1 MGNAGSKWRTITI
14 NISGEGDIYQGYFR
28 TDTSNVI
35 KEFYDYGTNPRSN
48 VLLPPEFDGSDNN
61 WSVGDNNFTNGGT
74 HIESIPYL
82 DSSLGAI
89 GYDIWYDSGNGS
101 NFIDYTTEGSNIMTL
116 GYDASGDPSD
126 EHKVTFTFSDLSDG
140 VWIRFDTL
148 WGGVTRNDFYF
159 RIDGSD
165 PPQIKEFYSY
175 DAPDVNI
182 LSDSQWYEPSDYFL
196 PQYGHVSGNF
206 VYPNITSIPALDQ
219 TVGAILY
226 QIYPKND
233 VDDGLFEV
241 GWTFTGTDG
250 GPANSNI
257 TTFQGA
263 FSTLLGRPVIQ
274 REATFKARRPQSS
287 SELLALQRIKIEK
300 TLNIPPSINIQDS
313 SEVTARIRKG
323 ASVMK
328 TVSLPGQPTR
338 GNSGNMVK
346 FNDSSVVQAMLE
358 GEVYRATACNY
369 QPREQ
374 RLSWLTPPR
383 ILDDQ
388 ITYPKAIV
396 SAYQISNAAPR
407 VVGFDPVLQ
416 FGWRKND
423 NKAVIFNVPQPATAD
438 FSYENTNDLVASCS
452 GAVGSPV
459 ILMTNLSV
467 QVPITSI
474 EVVGYESTWSEG
486 DPGEYYIYVAG
497 ITLPQMGEPDAEFPF
512 VLLINN
518 GKYTT
523 SGTVTITDHF
533 GVPPSTAQLFESNV
547 VPTDTGGS
555 LYFPGTSAA
564 AYMCAGS
571 NSDFFVP
578 AGTDFTVM
586 WWQNLTNNTQ
596 YPRIFDMGSSY
607 EGSTGVS
614 IESSGTEFLFWN
626 GNGYT
631 PRSFS
636 ASVNDTNWHHV
647 AMIRTISDNVLRI
660 YRDGVSNAQI
670 NYSGAFGST
679 NSNALFLLGIRRDT
693 ESLSEVANGYI
704 TQFVFDNGL
713 ARYTEDFTP
722 PTTVTADPS
731 YTVLLL
737 NVSSLATAGQDD
749 SGRNHHFGFYADLS
763 SNAVGFSAR
772 IDGSGG

>member
-1 MGNAGSKWRTITI
+1 MGAWQSVTI
-14 NISGEGDIYQGYFR
+14 NISGEGDIYQGYLR
-28 TDTSNVI
+28 RDNANLI
-35 KEFYDYGTNPRSN
+35 REFYDYGTNPRSN
-48 VLLPPEFDGSDNN
+48 VLLSNDFSGADNL
-61 WSVGDNNFTNGGT
+61 WSPGDCNFTADGVDLS
-74 HIESIPYL
+74 SIPYL
-82 DSSLGAI
+82 DATLGGKEYNI
-89 GYDIWYDSGNGS
+89 YYESGS
-101 NFIDYTTEGSNIMTL
+101 NFIYYSNDSGSGTIGT
-116 GYDASGDPSD
+116 DPSGDPSD
-126 EHKVTFTFSDLSDG
+126 VNKVTCTFSDLSQG
-140 VWIRFDTL
+140 IWIRLDTL

-165 PPQIKEFYSY
+165 PPQVQEFYSY
-175 DAPDVNI
+175 DLPDVNI
-182 LSDSQWYEPSDYFL
+182 LSDSQWWSPDNAFYPKND
-196 PQYGHVSGNF
+196 HVSGNF
-206 VYPNITSIPALDQ
+206 VYLNITSIPALDQ
-219 TVGAILY
+219 TVGGIIY
-226 QIYPKND
+226 QIYPSNNI
-233 VDDGLFEV
+233 DDGLFEAA
-241 GWTFTGTDG
+241 WTFTGTDG
-250 GPANSNI
+250 SPPQSRI

-274 REATFKARRPQSS
+274 RDATFRARRPQSS

-300 TLNIPPSINIQDS
+300 TLNIPPSINLQDS

-323 ASVMK
+323 ASVLK
-328 TVSLPGQPTR
+328 TASLPGQPTK

-358 GEVYRATACNY
+358 GNVYREAACNY
-369 QPREQ
+369 QPRQQ

-388 ITYPKAIV
+388 ITYPKAV
-396 SAYQISNAAPR
+396 GSSYQISNSAPR
-407 VVGFDPVLQ
+407 VVGFDPVLE

-423 NKAVIFNVPQPATAD
+423 NKAVFLNPPTVAIPATAN
-438 FSYENTNDLVASCS
+438 FSYEAVNDVVASCS

-459 ILMTNLSV
+459 ILMTNVSV
-467 QVPITSI
+467 QIPITSI
-474 EVVGYESTWSEG
+474 EVVGYQSTWSEG

-497 ITLPQMGEPDAEFPF
+497 ITLPRVGEPDAEFPF
-512 VLLINN
+512 VLLMNN

-523 SGTVTITDHF
+523 SGSVTITDHF
-533 GVPPSTAQLFESNV
+533 GVSPSTAQLYEPYNA
-547 VPTDTGGS
+547 PTDTGGS
-555 LYFPGTSAA
+555 LYFPATSAA

-607 EGSTGVS
+607 EGTTGVS
-614 IESSGTEFLFWN
+614 IESTGTNFLFWN

-631 PRSFS
+631 SRSFS

-693 ESLSEVANGYI
+693 EYLSEAANGYI

-737 NVSSLATAGQDD
+737 NVSSQATAGQDD
-749 SGRNHHFGFYADLS
+749 SGRNHNFGFYADLS
-763 SNAVGFSAR
+763 SNAAGFAPR
-772 IDGSGG
+772 IDVSGG